1 MKRKSFIVFLC
12 AEFAALVGL
21 SALTSK
27 CPQIFSSLI
36 AFPFEQIGRGL
47 RFLSLSGRIGNGLAL
62 SIWVGLSAL
71 PLIPAMRNWN
81 VKDHKMEN
89 MSLCLLSVVLFAGL
103 FGIANP
109 GSLFSSPFDID
120 NRILYAVHAIIIWS
134 VVILY
139 VILRLIRLY
148 QSANLNEL
156 LRCTKSLLY
165 ILCILFMG
173 VISISCGQKLAAML
187 GGINHPMDAV
197 AAVEK
202 NPIDAVMS
210 VISFIAALLPYLLDV
225 IITFSSIQLLDML
238 IQKKADGLM
247 DAVKHL
253 SRQCCICLGLTPMS
267 VIILNFLQLLLSHWL
282 TDISISAQIP
292 LMSIAFVLGI
302 FLICQLIS
310 ENLRLQADND
320 LFI

>member
-12 AEFAALVGL
+12 AELAALVGL

-27 CPQIFSSLI
+27 YPLIFSSLI

-47 RFLSLSGRIGNGLAL
+47 RFLSLSGRTGNGLAL

-71 PLIPAMRNWN
+71 PLIPAMRNWDI
-81 VKDHKMEN
+81 KDQKMEN
-89 MSLCLLSVVLFAGL
+89 MSLCLLSFVLFAGL
-103 FGIANP
+103 FNIANP
-109 GSLFSSPFDID
+109 GVLFSSPFDID
-120 NRILYAVHAIIIWS
+120 KRILYAVNAIIIWS
-134 VVILY
+134 VVILC

-148 QSANLNEL
+148 QSGGLNEL
-156 LRCTKSLLY
+156 LRYTKSLLY
-165 ILCILFMG
+165 ILCFLFVG
-173 VISISCGQKLAAML
+173 VIAVSCGQKFAAML
-187 GGINHPMDAV
+187 ASINHPMDV
-197 AAVEK
+197 AMTIKK
-202 NPIDAVMS
+202 NPINAAMT
-210 VISFIAALLPYLLDV
+210 VISFIAMLLPYLLDV

-238 IQKKADGLM
+238 IQKKTDGLM
-247 DAVKHL
+247 EAAKQL

-267 VIILNFLQLLLSHWL
+267 VIILNFLQLLLSRWL
-282 TDISISAQIP
+282 SNISISAQIP

>member
-1 MKRKSFIVFLC
+1 MKRKSFIIFLC

-27 CPQIFSSLI
+27 YPQIFSSLI

-47 RFLSLSGRIGNGLAL
+47 RFLSLSGSIGNGLAL
-62 SIWVGLSAL
+62 SIWIGLSSL
-71 PLIPAMRNWN
+71 PLISAMRNWSI
-81 VKDHKMEN
+81 KAHKMEN
-89 MSLCLLSVVLFAGL
+89 VSLCLLAIALFAGL
-103 FGIANP
+103 FNIANP
-109 GSLFSSPFDID
+109 GVLFSSPFDID
-120 NRILYAVHAIIIWS
+120 NRILYAVNAIIIWS

-139 VILRLIRLY
+139 VIFRLIRLY
-148 QSANLNEL
+148 QSGGLNEL
-156 LRCTKSLLY
+156 LRYTKSLLY
-165 ILCILFMG
+165 ILCVLFVG
-173 VISISCGQKLAAML
+173 VISSSCGQKFAAIL
-187 GGINHPMDAV
+187 GSIHHPMDV
-197 AAVEK
+197 AMTIEK
-202 NPIDAVMS
+202 NPINTTMAA
-210 VISFIAALLPYLLDV
+210 ISFIAALLPYLLDV

-238 IQKKADGLM
+238 IQKKTDGLM
-247 DAVKHL
+247 DAAKHL
-253 SRQCCICLGLTPMS
+253 SRQCCICLGLAPLS
-267 VIILNFLQLLLSHWL
+267 VTILNFLQLLLSRWL

>member
-12 AEFAALVGL
+12 VEFAALAGL
-21 SALTSK
+21 STLTSK
-27 CPQIFSSLI
+27 YPQIFSSLI

-47 RFLSLSGRIGNGLAL
+47 RFLSISGRIGNGLAL
-62 SIWVGLSAL
+62 SIWIGLSSL
-71 PLIPAMRNWN
+71 PLIPAMRCWN
-81 VKDHKMEN
+81 EKSNKLET
-89 MSLCLLSVVLFAGL
+89 MSLCLLAIVLFTGL
-103 FGIANP
+103 FNIANP
-109 GSLFSSPFDID
+109 GVLFSSPFDID
-120 NRILYAVHAIIIWS
+120 NRILYAVNAMIIWS

-156 LRCTKSLLY
+156 LCYMKSLLY
-165 ILCILFMG
+165 ILCALFVG
-173 VISISCGQKLAAML
+173 VISSSCGQKFAAIL
-187 GGINHPMDAV
+187 GGINHPMDVAV
-197 AAVEK
+197 TIEK
-202 NPIDAVMS
+202 NPINAMMAA
-210 VISFIAALLPYLLDV
+210 ISFIAALLPYLLDV

-238 IQKKADGLM
+238 IQKKVDGLM
-247 DAVKHL
+247 DAAKHL
-253 SRQCCICLGLTPMS
+253 SQQCCICLGLTPMS
-267 VIILNFLQLLLSHWL
+267 VILLNFLQLLLSHWL

-310 ENLRLQADND
+310 ENLRLQTDND